1 MDLNTIW
8 FFLVGIMFL
17 GYAVLDGFDLGVG
30 TLHLFTRTDAERRL
44 MLNSIGPVWDGNEV
58 WLVCGVG
65 ALFGAFPHVYATALS
80 GFYMVCILL
89 LVALIFRAVA
99 IEFRSKEQWGWW
111 RQLWDVTFAAG
122 SIMPPV
128 LFGIVIG
135 NLIIGVPIGPDGELR
150 YTSLFDLLTPYPLLV
165 GAFILS
171 LFTLHG
177 AVYLNLK
184 TAGEL
189 QQRVK
194 SWARRCFSIFLVL
207 YVVTTAVTLTQ
218 HAHMISGFKEHWWAW
233 ILVALTVL
241 AVANVPRTLHK
252 GYEYRALATSA
263 CVISGT
269 VALFGIG
276 LFPVLMRSSLDPS
289 WSLNIYNSASSPQT
303 LKIMLI
309 MAAVGIPFVL
319 AYTLGIYWVFRGKVK
334 MDKDSY

>member
-8 FFLVGIMFL
+8 FFLVGILFM

-30 TLHLFTRTDAERRL
+30 SLHLFTRTDAERRI

-65 ALFGAFPHVYATALS
+65 ALFGAFPAVYATAFS
-80 GFYMVCILL
+80 GFYLVCILL

-99 IEFRSKEQWGWW
+99 IEFRSKENWGWW
-111 RQLWDVTFAAG
+111 RALWDTAFAAG
-122 SIMPPV
+122 SILPPV
-128 LFGIVIG
+128 LFGVAIG
-135 NLIIGVPIGPDGELR
+135 NVIIGVPIGADGELR
-150 YTSLFDLLTPYPLLV
+150 FSSFFDLFTPYPLLV

-177 AVYLNLK
+177 SIYLNVK
-184 TAGEL
+184 TEGEL

-194 SWARRCFSIFLVL
+194 SWARRSFFLFLVL
-207 YVVTTAVTLTQ
+207 YIATTAVTLTQ
-218 HAHMISGFKEHWWAW
+218 YPHMIAGFQEHWWAW
-233 ILVALTVL
+233 ILVVLTVL

-263 CVISGT
+263 CVIAGT
-269 VALFGIG
+269 VGLFGIG
-276 LFPVLMRSSLDPS
+276 LFPVLLRSSLDPR
-289 WSLNIYNSASSPQT
+289 WSLDIYNSASSPET

-309 MAAVGIPFVL
+309 MAVVGIPFVL
-319 AYTLGIYWVFRGKVK
+319 AYTLAIYWVFRGKVK
-334 MDKDSY
+334 MDKHSY